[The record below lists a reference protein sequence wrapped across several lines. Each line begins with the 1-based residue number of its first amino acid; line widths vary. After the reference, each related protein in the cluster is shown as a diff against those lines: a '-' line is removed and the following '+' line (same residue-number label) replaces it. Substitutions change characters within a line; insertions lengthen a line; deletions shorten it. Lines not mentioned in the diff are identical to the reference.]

1 MADLGFDF
9 PDDDYE
15 QDESLFEQQA
25 DTQDDKVD
33 NKENQQQE
41 QDSFE
46 PQIVDAPQEYTSTDT
61 DEVSPTS
68 TSNNTNSTALIQT
81 MSEDPIEDELEDEL
95 LADENVTPIE
105 RVYGFRE
112 NDALINR
119 LLLAKELSSALE
131 EISLTEAMEDVLPIM
146 DKLACDTDDTVKE
159 TFASELDQILL
170 YFYKNLPAMF
180 SKSDPSTPQE
190 KTFAPLIIR
199 ILLDQSS
206 GVASLGQ
213 QAIVSVVTELRRLSD
228 QDPLFQQVINCEL
241 FKGVIEGL
249 MQIVDG
255 KKKPPRT
262 KGHGDE
268 EDEDVHDD
276 RAEAL
281 KYHRVSIDDG
291 LTSERRRSSATP
303 GFETSLNIHH
313 APPSDDEFDQGE
325 ISLAKITCI
334 SLIASIV
341 GAFDAEKC
349 TEECLPIIEQ
359 LSTDSLFYVR
369 KEAATAV
376 GCLAQVVDQ
385 KIAEERLLPLFR
397 RFAEDQIWHVRRS
410 CVMTLPQL
418 CGVLSEESK
427 SELTVTS
434 VETFRNDVSRNVR
447 NAMADIVGE
456 LVVKFLPEGW
466 EQTGQPGKMPEP
478 LLQYFLSLG
487 SNVNNSNNQMLK
499 LEIDRTYICAYN
511 FPAVVLTAGVDYWN
525 THLRDT
531 YLNLTKDYQ
540 IKVRCTFAHSLH
552 DIARIIGPERTERD
566 LVQIFALYLMDLD
579 DVKQGVLEHL
589 ADFLGTLAVSSRNEY
604 IPILAEVWDGVSS
617 NWHLRNILAAQ
628 LMEISML
635 FDASRVVEHILPLV
649 VRACHDE
656 FAAVRE
662 TGVNVFPVVLDVVKH
677 AVEEDGESLSQAEGY
692 GDDITENKRNFALA
706 LLSHVMERLD
716 EFARSENY
724 RGRLVFAQICKAL
737 IDAGIGASDF
747 ASFFLPRLA
756 PLAYDP
762 VVNVRIAASRT
773 IGTIY
778 TNEPFRKELSEIA
791 APSRTVNQAGESGHA
806 LDQMTYRFALDK
818 DGDVRS
824 FVMPFVDPE
833 ILEKQREKEMQAA
846 VQIAEAA
853 IEARAEENSHY
864 NDDEEEEEEEDDEED
879 DDDGDGDDDQDDGEE
894 EDDDNVTDEE
904 VDKKLKLDTDESEG
918 TSTPMQD
925 VERAGSPEKDNVEP
939 MDIST
944 TSTATEVEPTTT
956 SEPAL
961 PESTSL
967 TENKVDDEDE
977 IMSDAEPVAETTES
991 TNAAPNETTFE
1002 KPTPTTS
1009 APTTPTATTAITL
1022 PRSSA
1027 MDDNDD

>member
-15 QDESLFEQQA
+15 QDESLFEQQ
-25 DTQDDKVD
+25 DDKFESD
-33 NKENQQQE
+33 HDSTKKDKENQHQE
-41 QDSFE
+41 QDVEKTLE
-46 PQIVDAPQEYTSTDT
+46 PHIIDASQEYTSTDAEDT
-61 DEVSPTS
+61 SPSSKDT
-68 TSNNTNSTALIQT
+68 TSTALIQT
-81 MSEDPIEDELEDEL
+81 MSDEDELEDEL

-105 RVYGFRE
+105 RVYGFNE
-112 NDALINR
+112 NDDLINR
-119 LLLAKELSSALE
+119 LLLAKELASALD
-131 EISLTEAMEDVLPIM
+131 EISLAEAVKDVLPIM

-159 TFASELDQILL
+159 TFASELDHILL

-180 SKSDPSTPQE
+180 SHSDQTSTQE

-199 ILLDQSS
+199 ILLDQNS

-213 QAIVSVVTELRRLSD
+213 QALVAVVTELRRLSD
-228 QDPLFQQVINCEL
+228 QDPVFQRVINCEI

-249 MQIVDG
+249 MLIVDG
-255 KKKPPRT
+255 KKKLPKT
-262 KGHGDE
+262 NGQDDEEGGDLQGDE
-268 EDEDVHDD
+268 
-276 RAEAL
+276 AEAL

-303 GFETSLNIHH
+303 GFETSLNVHH
-313 APPSDDEFDQGE
+313 APPSDDEFGQGE

-341 GAFDAEKC
+341 GVFNVESC
-349 TEECLPIIEQ
+349 TEKCLPIIQQ
-359 LSTDSLFYVR
+359 LASDSLFYVR
-369 KEAATAV
+369 KEAATAI
-376 GCLAQVVDQ
+376 GCLAQVVDT
-385 KIAEERLLPLFR
+385 KVAEEKLLPLFR
-397 RFAEDQIWHVRRS
+397 QFAEDQIWHVRRS
-410 CVMTLPQL
+410 CVLTLPQL

-427 SELTVTS
+427 TELTVTS
-434 VETFRNDVSRNVR
+434 VETFRNDISRNVR

-456 LVVKFLPEGW
+456 LVSKFLPEGW
-466 EQTGQPGKMPEP
+466 ERTGHPGKIPEP

-487 SNVNNSNNQMLK
+487 SNASNSNNQMLK

-511 FPAVVLTAGVDYWN
+511 FPVVVLTAGADYWD

-531 YLNLTKDYQ
+531 YLGLTKDYQ

-552 DIARIIGPERTERD
+552 DIARIIGPELTERD

-589 ADFLGTLAVSSRNEY
+589 ADFLGTLAVTSRNEY
-604 IPILAEVWDGVSS
+604 IPILAEVWDGVST

-662 TGVNVFPVVLDVVKH
+662 TGVGVFPVVLDVVKH
-677 AVEEDGESLSQAEGY
+677 AVEEDGDSLSQADGY

-716 EFARSENY
+716 EFARSDNY
-724 RGRLVFAQICKAL
+724 RGRLVNSLIYSFAQICKAL
-737 IDAGIGASDF
+737 IEAGIGASDF

-762 VVNVRIAASRT
+762 VVNVRIAASRA

-778 TNEPFRKELSEIA
+778 TNEPFRRELSEIA

-818 DGDVRS
+818 DSDVRS
-824 FVMPFVDPE
+824 FVMPFVDTE

-853 IEARAEENSHY
+853 IEARAEENNNY
-864 NDDEEEEEEEDDEED
+864 NDSDEDEDEDEDEEEGD
-879 DDDGDGDDDQDDGEE
+879 DDD
-894 EDDDNVTDEE
+894 
-904 VDKKLKLDTDESEG
+904 DESDG
-918 TSTPMQD
+918 TDVETDNKLSVDMDESDEAPTPTPMQD
-925 VERAGSPEKDNVEP
+925 VERVGSPEKDNTEP

-944 TSTATEVEPTTT
+944 MLASAESASDLPSTPD
-956 SEPAL
+956 
-961 PESTSL
+961 
-967 TENKVDDEDE
+967 NKVDDEDE
-977 IMSDAEPVAETTES
+977 IMSEAEPVALKTNKS
-991 TNAAPNETTFE
+991 TNAPSTEITPE
-1002 KPTPTTS
+1002 KPTS
-1009 APTTPTATTAITL
+1009 ATTAATETTTAIVL
-1022 PRSSA
+1022 PCSSA
-1027 MDDNDD
+1027 MDDEDN

>member
-9 PDDDYE
+9 PDDDFE
-15 QDESLFEQQA
+15 QDTAFEQETEIEETLPTVTEPVP
-25 DTQDDKVD
+25 D
-33 NKENQQQE
+33 ENH
-41 QDSFE
+41 S
-46 PQIVDAPQEYTSTDT
+46 
-61 DEVSPTS
+61 
-68 TSNNTNSTALIQT
+68 LIKT
-81 MSEDPIEDELEDEL
+81 MAEEGHVEDELEDES
-95 LADENVTPIE
+95 LADENMSPIE

-131 EISLTEAMEDVLPIM
+131 EISLSEAIEDVLPIM
-146 DKLACDTDDTVKE
+146 DKLASDPDDTVKE
-159 TFASELDQILL
+159 TFASELDQTLL
-170 YFYKNLPAMF
+170 YFYKNVPAMF
-180 SKSDPSTPQE
+180 TSNDESLQE

-213 QAIVSVVTELRRLSD
+213 QALISVVSELGRLSESNI
-228 QDPLFQQVINCEL
+228 LFKQVLYSEI

-249 MQIVDG
+249 MLIVDG
-255 KKKPPRT
+255 KRKPPRAL
-262 KGHGDE
+262 DE
-268 EDEDVHDD
+268 EEE
-276 RAEAL
+276 ATNEAL
-281 KYHRVSIDDG
+281 KYHRVSMDEG
-291 LTSERRRSSATP
+291 PTGRRRSSVTP
-303 GFETSLNIHH
+303 GFEPSLNIHH
-313 APPSDDEFDQGE
+313 APPSDDDFDQGE

-334 SLIASIV
+334 SLIASLV
-341 GAFDAEKC
+341 GAFEPELC
-349 TEECLPIIEQ
+349 TEKCLPIIEQ
-359 LSTDSLFYVR
+359 LASDPLFYVR
-369 KEAATAV
+369 KEAASAI
-376 GCLAQVVDQ
+376 GSIAQVVDQ
-385 KIAEERLLPLFR
+385 KVVEERLLPLYRQFS
-397 RFAEDQIWHVRRS
+397 EDQIWHVRRS
-410 CVMTLPQL
+410 CVSTLPKL
-418 CGVLSEESK
+418 CGVLSEEFK
-427 SELTVTS
+427 TEITVTS

-456 LVVKFLPEGW
+456 LVSKFLPKGW

-487 SNVNNSNNQMLK
+487 SNVNNSNQMLK
-499 LEIDRTYICAYN
+499 LEIDRTFICAYN

-525 THLRDT
+525 GHLRET

-604 IPILAEVWDGVSS
+604 IPILAEVWDGVST

-628 LMEISML
+628 LKEISLL
-635 FDASRVVEHILPLV
+635 FDASRVVEHVLPLV

-662 TGVNVFPVVLDVVKH
+662 TGVQVFPVVLDVVKH
-677 AVEEDGESLSQAEGY
+677 AVEEDGESLSQADGY
-692 GDDITENKRNFALA
+692 GDDVAENKRNFALA

-737 IDAGIGASDF
+737 IESGIGASDF

-818 DGDVRS
+818 DADVRS
-824 FVMPFVDPE
+824 FVMSFVDPDT
-833 ILEKQREKEMQAA
+833 LEKQREKEMNAA
-846 VQIAEAA
+846 VQVAEAA
-853 IEARAEENSHY
+853 IEARNEEESS
-864 NDDEEEEEEEDDEED
+864 EEEEEEE
-879 DDDGDGDDDQDDGEE
+879 EE
-894 EDDDNVTDEE
+894 ETESDETE
-904 VDKKLKLDTDESEG
+904 EEEEKA
-918 TSTPMQD
+918 MQD
-925 VERAGSPEKDNVEP
+925 IEKSRSPIPEKESTEP
-939 MDIST
+939 MDTHIS
-944 TSTATEVEPTTT
+944 
-956 SEPAL
+956 
-961 PESTSL
+961 
-967 TENKVDDEDE
+967 DEDE
-977 IMSDAEPVAETTES
+977 IMADVDDKPVQKS
-991 TNAAPNETTFE
+991 T
-1002 KPTPTTS
+1002 
-1009 APTTPTATTAITL
+1009 TTAVVL
-1022 PRSSA
+1022 PN
-1027 MDDNDD
+1027 NDKKE